1 MKTVELFKASPMLGG
16 KKRCYARLKGT
27 ICIGSGRTFDEAI
40 GNLIMAEGEVM
51 EIEIVVREEGGGT
64 VRKIKEGEKEI

>member
-1 MKTVELFKASPMLGG
+1 MKMVELFEATPILGG

-51 EIEIVVREEGGGT
+51 EIEIMIRE
-64 VRKIKEGEKEI
+64 KKK